1 MECRAAE
8 VGPEWR
14 IQDQVWGQVWK
25 ETGNLRELDH
35 FMMSDGNIN
44 FSTEIRREV
53 LEIPRNME
61 FFDVEEG

>member
-35 FMMSDGNIN
+35 SMMSDGNIN